1 MKIIAFLALLG
12 LGVLPARATGLEQ
25 LKGFLAATQSA
36 RGSFVQTV
44 TTRSGRKPQH
54 SSGIFAFQR
63 PGKFRWSYESPYPQL
78 LVSDGARFWSYDP
91 DLKQVAVKKLGDA
104 FGASPAALLAGR
116 DLEKH
121 FALKDDGAADG
132 VEFVEALPRG
142 SETTFTRVRIGLTGN
157 QPRVMEI
164 HDSFGQA
171 TLLRFISFEANPA
184 LPAATFTFST
194 PKGADVI
201 GE

>member
-1 MKIIAFLALLG
+1 MKTVAFLVLLG
-12 LGVLPARATGLEQ
+12 LGILPARAAGLDQ
-25 LKGFLAATQSA
+25 LKAFLAATQGA

-44 TTRSGRKPQH
+44 TARSGRKPQQ

-78 LVSDGARFWSYDP
+78 LVSDGVKFWSYDP
-91 DLKQVAVKKLGDA
+91 DLKQVAVKKLGEA

-121 FALKDDGAADG
+121 FVLKDDGVSDG

-142 SETTFTRVRIGLTGN
+142 SETTFTRVRIGLAGN

-171 TLLRFISFEANPA
+171 TLLRFISFEANPT
-184 LPAATFTFST
+184 LPATTFGFIP